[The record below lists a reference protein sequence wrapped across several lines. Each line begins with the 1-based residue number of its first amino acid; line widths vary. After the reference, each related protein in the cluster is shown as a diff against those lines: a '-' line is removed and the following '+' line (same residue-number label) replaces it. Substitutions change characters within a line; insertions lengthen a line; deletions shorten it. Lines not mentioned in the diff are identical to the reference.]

1 MSLLLVLNVLLVISR
16 VYYTIWRKEF
26 LHNSLRI
33 RIKLRFLPKFLPEG
47 MSPDNKYC
55 AFTCECLSK
64 FAIDNRTDN
73 IVSRTL

>member
-1 MSLLLVLNVLLVISR
+1 MSFISVKCTSRNLESVLHHLE
-16 VYYTIWRKEF
+16 EF

-55 AFTCECLSK
+55 AYTFECLSK